1 MLKKYI
7 ILSLVAVMSLGS
19 LTPALAHDGNDKGNN
34 GKREVAQA
42 KKELKKEIKEERK
55 EMREEVR
62 DEVKDKL
69 EALKKA
75 LKFTPRSLSFTAKL
89 VSVSNVT
96 TTPSSTE
103 IVVSVA
109 RVFPVRHKQIPTS
122 TINYPEKDKNIT
134 LKISDK
140 TTLVRAY
147 GGKMKLSE
155 MAVGDQLHIVAKFN
169 ADGSLDVRVLR
180 DNSLHIIL
188 HKSGMVESINTS
200 DLSFVLKQ
208 SNRVLTVNTDGETK
222 FYMKRT
228 TTTSFADLK
237 VGDKVS
243 VEGIINLNS
252 KTVKARS
259 VTISKRAPVAPTST
273 PTPTSTPADT
283 TPPTGTISINA
294 GATTTTLVT
303 TTLTLSATDN
313 ASGVAQMRFSN
324 DGVNFSAPVQYVT
337 SASWTL
343 ASGNGLKTVY
353 VQYRDGAGNWSSA
366 VIADTIELSLAI

>member
-19 LTPALAHDGNDKGNN
+19 LTPAFARDNDRGNN

-62 DEVKDKL
+62 DEIKDRL
-69 EALKKA
+69 EDLKKA
-75 LKFTPRSLSFTAKL
+75 LKFAPRSIAFTAKL
-89 VSVSNVT
+89 VSASPST
-96 TTPSSTE
+96 TTVSSTE
-103 IVVSVA
+103 IVVNVA

-122 TINYPEKDKNIT
+122 TINYPEKNQNIT
-134 LKISDK
+134 LKINDK

-155 MAVGDQLHIVAKFN
+155 MAVGDELHIVAKFN
-169 ADGSLDVRVLR
+169 ADGSLDVKIVR
-180 DNSLHIIL
+180 DNSLHVIE
-188 HKSGMVESINTS
+188 HKSGVVESINVS
-200 DLSFVLKQ
+200 GLSFVLKQ

-222 FYMKRT
+222 FYMKRS
-228 TTTSFADLK
+228 TTTSFATLQ

-243 VEGIINLNS
+243 VEGIINTNL

-259 VTISKRAPVAPTST
+259 VTIGKRAVVAPTST
-273 PTPTSTPADT
+273 PSSTPSDT

-294 GATTTTLVT
+294 GATTSTLTT

-324 DGVNFSAPVQYVT
+324 DGVTFSSPVQYTT

-343 ASGNGLKTVY
+343 ASGNGVKTVY

-366 VIADTIELSLAI
+366 VISDTIELSLSI